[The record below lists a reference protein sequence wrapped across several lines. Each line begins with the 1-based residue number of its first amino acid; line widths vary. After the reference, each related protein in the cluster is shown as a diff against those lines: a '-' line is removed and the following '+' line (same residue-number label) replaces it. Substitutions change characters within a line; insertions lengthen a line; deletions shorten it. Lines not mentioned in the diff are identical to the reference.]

1 MPPPLHPNA
10 VWLEF
15 LEAWAAE
22 AHARGTKSATAFRRA
37 RDALAAHAEPFA
49 HPRETVALP
58 GIGAS
63 IATRLERAFAE
74 WCREHGEAPPQP
86 PDTLS
91 THNNAPRSQDAAA
104 APKRRRTREY
114 IPAPRSGAHGLLVA
128 LYIKAGDADAPGASK
143 PELIALAQPYCDS
156 DYWVPGG
163 AADVRSLALR
173 QGGPA
178 AGRARSHI
186 TAWNAIKTLL
196 DKEYVYKSGNP
207 PVYSLSEQG
216 LTVAKVLAEA
226 EGIAPAPSPAPAPAV
241 PVDLVATSDDDS
253 GDVRVTPRRKG
264 QVCISLI
271 DSSPIIECA
280 PAPKPADRSL
290 TLDAGTYDIVLVM
303 DHREVRQ
310 RPDGGERVTFESA
323 MAERG
328 VPCELRALELGD
340 VVWTARARA
349 GVSGAQAEAWHRI
362 GEVVLDVV
370 VERKR
375 LDDLTSSI
383 VDGRWHDQKKRLRHA
398 GIGTVFYVVE
408 DVDVDNLVRRYG
420 AQIQTALSSTQVIDR
435 FFVHR
440 TAGTS
445 ATADFFAAMHRA
457 VCEMYAGQPL
467 CVLPDEAA
475 AASRDV
481 VAAARAQRVH
491 TSFHA
496 FQALNGR
503 AVGTLADLW
512 VSMLLC
518 VQGMSAEKAQQVAQR
533 WPTPQAFMRAAAAG
547 GPRFVCDAIDHD
559 VALPRRRIG
568 PALSARLWELFS

>member
-1 MPPPLHPNA
+1 MPPPHPNA
-10 VWLEF
+10 VWLGF

-37 RDALAAHAEPFA
+37 RDALAAHTEPFV

-63 IATRLERAFAE
+63 IAARLERAFAE
-74 WCREHGEAPPQP
+74 WCSAHGETPPHAHP
-86 PDTLS
+86 ARED
-91 THNNAPRSQDAAA
+91 APRSQDSAAA

-128 LYIKAGDADAPGASK
+128 LYIKAGDARAPGASK

-156 DYWVPGG
+156 DYSVPGG

-178 AGRARSHI
+178 AGHARSHT
-186 TAWNAIKTLL
+186 TAWNAIKTLI

-216 LTVAKVLAEA
+216 LAVAAVLAEA
-226 EGIAPAPSPAPAPAV
+226 EGVAPPARGPDAHAV
-241 PVDLVATSDDDS
+241 VVDLVATSDDS
-253 GDVRVTPRRKG
+253 DVCVTPRRRG

-271 DSSPIIECA
+271 DSSPIIESA
-280 PAPKPADRSL
+280 PAQQAPPPADRAL
-290 TLDAGTYDIVLVM
+290 TLDPGTYDIVLVM

-328 VPCELRALELGD
+328 IPCELRALELGD
-340 VVWTARARA
+340 VVWIARARA
-349 GVSGAQAEAWHRI
+349 GVCGAQAEAWHRI

-420 AQIQTALSSTQVIDR
+420 AQIQTALSSTQVIDG

-467 CVLPDEAA
+467 RVLPDEAA
-475 AASRDV
+475 AREH
-481 VAAARAQRVH
+481 VAAMRAH

-512 VSMLLC
+512 VNMLLC

-533 WPTPQAFMRAAAAG
+533 WPTPQAFMRAADA
-547 GPRFVCDAIDHD
+547 GPRFVCDAIDRD